1 MSSALRIVNGKIYD
15 PANNI
20 DGEVRDI
27 CIQDGKIVESVPGD
41 TPKIDAHGMVVMPG
55 GVDIHSHIAGP
66 KTNLARKFQP
76 EDHRYDPHPGTEFT
90 RSGAGGVVPSTFATG
105 YRFATLGY
113 TTVMEAAVPPLS
125 ARHVLEELEDTA
137 ILDKGYYVLMG
148 NNSFLHRMLEKG
160 RMEEFRNAVAWW
172 LNASKAYT
180 IKLVCPGG
188 DEQWKGDKNATITH
202 IDEKIHSFDIT
213 PRQVI
218 KALIDTA
225 NDLGLPHPAHIHCN
239 NLGHSGNYTTT
250 LDTMRAAE
258 GRKAHITHIQFNSYG
273 GEPGKNPTSK
283 AKEISDFI
291 NENPNISADVGQV
304 MFGKSVSM
312 TADAPLAWMLRHVK
326 ERKWINCDTECE
338 SGCGIIPFE
347 YQQNVYTHTLQWAIG
362 LELFLMAKDPWRM
375 VLSTDHPN
383 GGSFLNYPRLIR
395 LLMDR
400 DFRKQE
406 AAAVN
411 QKALLSTSLLDL
423 DREYSLQEIAIVT
436 RAAPA
441 RLLGLKHKGHLGVGA
456 DADITIYDEHEN
468 REEMFKTARYV
479 LKDGHLFI
487 KNHEFCADP
496 VGRIYQVAPDY
507 DKKIED
513 EIRPFFDEYYSVQFD
528 NYPVFDTHVET
539 EIVPTY
545 PVQ

>member
-1 MSSALRIVNGKIYD
+1 M
-15 PANNI
+15 
-20 DGEVRDI
+20 
-27 CIQDGKIVESVPGD
+27 
-41 TPKIDAHGMVVMPG
+41 
-55 GVDIHSHIAGP
+55 
-66 KTNLARKFQP
+66 
-76 EDHRYDPHPGTEFT
+76 
-90 RSGAGGVVPSTFATG
+90 
-105 YRFATLGY
+105 
-113 TTVMEAAVPPLS
+113 PPLS

-160 RMEEFRNAVAWW
+160 RMEEFREAVAWW

-180 IKLVCPGG
+180 IKLVSPGG

-213 PRQVI
+213 PRKVI
-218 KALIDTA
+218 KALIDAA

-347 YQQNVYTHTLQWAIG
+347 YQQHVYTHALQWAIG

-423 DREYSLQEIAIVT
+423 DREYSLNDIAIVT

-456 DADITIYDEHEN
+456 DADITIYDEQEN
-468 REEMFKTARYV
+468 REEMFKTACYV
-479 LKDGHLFI
+479 LKDGQMFI

-496 VGRIYQVAPDY
+496 VGRIFQVAPDY

-513 EIRPFFDEYYSVQFD
+513 EIRPFFDQYYSVQFD
-528 NYPVFDTHVET
+528 NYPVFDSHVET

>member
-1 MSSALRIVNGKIYD
+1 M
-15 PANNI
+15 
-20 DGEVRDI
+20 
-27 CIQDGKIVESVPGD
+27 
-41 TPKIDAHGMVVMPG
+41 
-55 GVDIHSHIAGP
+55 
-66 KTNLARKFQP
+66 
-76 EDHRYDPHPGTEFT
+76 
-90 RSGAGGVVPSTFATG
+90 
-105 YRFATLGY
+105 GY

-160 RMEEFRNAVAWW
+160 RMEEFREAVAWW

-180 IKLVCPGG
+180 IKLVSPGG
-188 DEQWKGDKNATITH
+188 DESWKGDKNATITH

-213 PRQVI
+213 PRKVI
-218 KALIDTA
+218 KALIDAA

-239 NLGHSGNYTTT
+239 NLGHSGNYVTT

-347 YQQNVYTHTLQWAIG
+347 YQQHVYTHALQWAIG

-411 QKALLSTSLLDL
+411 QKAVNCTSLLDL
-423 DREYSLQEIAIVT
+423 DREYSLNDIAIVT

-456 DADITIYDEHEN
+456 DADITIYDEQEN

-479 LKDGHLFI
+479 LKDGQMFI

-496 VGRIYQVAPDY
+496 VGRIFQVAPDY

-513 EIRPFFDEYYSVQFD
+513 EIRPFFDQYYSVQFD
-528 NYPVFDTHVET
+528 NYPVFDGHVET

>member
-1 MSSALRIVNGKIYD
+1 MSSALRIVNGKIHD

-20 DGEVRDI
+20 DGQVRDI
-27 CIQDGKIVESVPGD
+27 CIQDGKIVESVPAD

-90 RSGAGGVVPSTFATG
+90 RSGAGGIVPSTFATG

-160 RMEEFRNAVAWW
+160 RMEEFREAVAWW

-180 IKLVCPGG
+180 IKLVSPGG

-213 PRQVI
+213 PRKVI
-218 KALIDTA
+218 KALIDAA

-347 YQQNVYTHTLQWAIG
+347 YQQHVYTHALQWAIG

-383 GGSFLNYPRLIR
+383 GGSFMNYPRLIR

-423 DREYSLQEIAIVT
+423 DREYSLNDIAIVT

-456 DADITIYDEHEN
+456 DADITIYDEQEN
-468 REEMFKTARYV
+468 IEEMFKTARYV
-479 LKDGHLFI
+479 LKDGQMFI

-496 VGRIYQVAPDY
+496 VGRIFQVAPDY

-513 EIRPFFDEYYSVQFD
+513 EIRPFFDQYYSVQFD

>member
-1 MSSALRIVNGKIYD
+1 MSSALRIVNGKIHD

-20 DGEVRDI
+20 DGQVRDI
-27 CIQDGKIVESVPGD
+27 CIQDGKIVESVPAD

-90 RSGAGGVVPSTFATG
+90 RSGAGGIVPSTFATG

-160 RMEEFRNAVAWW
+160 RMEEFREAVAWW

-180 IKLVCPGG
+180 IKLVSPGG

-213 PRQVI
+213 PRKVI
-218 KALIDTA
+218 KALIDAA

-347 YQQNVYTHTLQWAIG
+347 YQQHVYTHALQWAIG

-383 GGSFLNYPRLIR
+383 GGSFMNYPRLIR

-423 DREYSLQEIAIVT
+423 DREYSLNDIAIVT

-456 DADITIYDEHEN
+456 DADITIYDEQEN
-468 REEMFKTARYV
+468 IEEMFKTARYV
-479 LKDGHLFI
+479 LKDGQMFI

-496 VGRIYQVAPDY
+496 VGRIFQVAPDY

-513 EIRPFFDEYYSVQFD
+513 EIRPFFDQYYSVQFD
-528 NYPVFDTHVET
+528 NYPVFDNHVET

>member
-1 MSSALRIVNGKIYD
+1 
-15 PANNI
+15 
-20 DGEVRDI
+20 
-27 CIQDGKIVESVPGD
+27 
-41 TPKIDAHGMVVMPG
+41 MVVMPG

-66 KTNLARKFQP
+66 KVNLARKFQP
-76 EDHRYDPHPGTEFT
+76 EDHRYDPHPGTPYT
-90 RSGAGGVVPSTFATG
+90 RSGAGGIVPSTFATG

-160 RMEEFRNAVAWW
+160 RMEEFREAVAWW

-180 IKLVCPGG
+180 IKLVNPGA
-188 DEQWKGDKNATITH
+188 DEQWKGDKNSNITD
-202 IDEKIHSFDIT
+202 IDQKIHSFDIT
-213 PRQVI
+213 PRKVI
-218 KALIDTA
+218 KALIDAA
-225 NDLGLPHPAHIHCN
+225 NSLGLPHPAHIHCN
-239 NLGHSGNYTTT
+239 NLGHSGNYTST
-250 LDTMRAAE
+250 LETMRTAE

-273 GEPGKNPTSK
+273 GEPGKNPISA

-291 NENPNISADVGQV
+291 NDNPNISADVGQV
-304 MFGKSVSM
+304 MFGESVSM
-312 TADAPLAWMLRHVK
+312 TADAPLSWMLRHVK

-347 YQQNVYTHTLQWAIG
+347 YQQHIYTHALQWAIG

-383 GGSFLNYPRLIR
+383 GGSFMNYPKLIR

-406 AAAVN
+406 AAGLN
-411 QKALLSTSLLDL
+411 QKAMAKTSLLDL
-423 DREYSLQEIAIVT
+423 DREFSFSEIAIVT
-436 RAAPA
+436 RAGPA
-441 RLLGLKHKGHLGVGA
+441 RLLGLKDKGHLGVGA
-456 DADITIYDEHEN
+456 DADVTIYDEQEN

-479 LKDGHLFI
+479 LKDGQLFI

-496 VGRIYQVAPDY
+496 VGRILQVAPEY

-513 EIRPFFDEYYSVQFD
+513 VIRPFFDDYYSVQFD

-539 EIVPTY
+539 EVVPTY
-545 PVQ
+545 PLQ